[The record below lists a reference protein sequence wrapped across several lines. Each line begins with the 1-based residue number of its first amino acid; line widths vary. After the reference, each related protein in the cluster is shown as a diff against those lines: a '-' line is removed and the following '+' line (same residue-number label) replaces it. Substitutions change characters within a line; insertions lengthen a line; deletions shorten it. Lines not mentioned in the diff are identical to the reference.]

1 MKLGAF
7 FLNQSPEMRPAKEVY
22 ARTVDMAAF
31 ADQLGFDSVWLA
43 EHHFSSYGY
52 CPNPLLMAVKLA
64 ERTKKARIGIGV
76 MVVPFYHPLRLAEE
90 IGMADQLT
98 EGRLDLGVGRGY
110 QPYEFNRFGV
120 PIEENFERFN
130 EYMEIVTRC
139 LSGEGLAYEGK
150 YFQFPT
156 TWTFPGSLQ
165 KPHPPFWHAGS
176 SPASMTLSGER
187 GYHTICSGPMENLKN
202 NNRIFKDALEA
213 NGWGEREFTILRH
226 TFVSHD
232 PEEVAAQFEN
242 GMYVRRT
249 AGRLRAGTERVE
261 GGRAFSDP
269 LPDEAPMDELLETT
283 LMLGTPEECIR
294 KIRAFGD
301 EAGVTTLLC
310 QFDIGGL
317 ETDRAMA
324 SMELFANEVMP
335 ALRAAGVGV

>member
-1 MKLGAF
+1 MKFGAF
-7 FLNQSPEMRPAKEVY
+7 FLNQSPEMRPAEEVY

-139 LSGEGLAYEGK
+139 LSGEGLAYDGK

-156 TWTFPGSLQ
+156 TWTFPGALQ

-176 SPASMTLSGER
+176 SPTSMTLSGQR
-187 GYHTICSGPMENLKN
+187 GLPHHLLRG
-202 NNRIFKDALEA
+202 D
-213 NGWGEREFTILRH
+213 GESEEQQPDLPGVAGGQRLGREG
-226 TFVSHD
+226 VHD
-232 PEEVAAQFEN
+232 PETHLRFARPGGGCGA
-242 GMYVRRT
+242 VRERDVRAPDGGQP
-249 AGRLRAGTERVE
+249 AGGEGAGDW
-261 GGRAFSDP
+261 GS
-269 LPDEAPMDELLETT
+269 
-283 LMLGTPEECIR
+283 
-294 KIRAFGD
+294 
-301 EAGVTTLLC
+301 GV
-310 QFDIGGL
+310 
-317 ETDRAMA
+317 R
-324 SMELFANEVMP
+324 
-335 ALRAAGVGV
+335 